1 MSDVFRCVGGRPH
14 RREKYIRVIRVV
26 PTGFQSYELL
36 IFEAMK
42 NVLIVAYY
50 FPPSG
55 GPGVQRVLKYVQ
67 YLREFGWEPV
77 VLTVSDGNF
86 PARDESL
93 LEEIPAGIR
102 VIRTDIFEPYDLY
115 RKLTGKEKGTA
126 IDVNTIR
133 REGTRLSASEWLA
146 EFIRATLF
154 IPDARIGWYSAAV
167 KAGLEAIEREKI
179 DAIYSSSPPYTC
191 ALIARGLKRKSGL
204 PWIAG
209 FRDPWTGFITT
220 PDRWAIPAAIDRKL
234 ERAVF
239 HEADLVEV
247 AWLGIMKDA
256 LRKYPDLPA
265 AKFHHLPNGFDSNDF
280 PPVDRSARTD
290 ERFTVTYTG
299 SMYGRRNPDAFLK
312 AVERLVS
319 RGEVDRS
326 RIRLRFIGRFGEEV
340 MAMFSGSP
348 LGDAIEVV
356 GYMPHRESIIQLLLS
371 DALLLVVDEC
381 DESEEVVPGKVYE
394 YIGSGRPL
402 IAVAPERGA
411 IADLIAETRAGF
423 VAHQSNLA
431 GMAGAFLTLY
441 RDHIAGARSLQTD
454 ETVVARYERRN
465 TTGELARLLDTL
477 SAARVIPQA
486 QPSTAP

>member
-1 MSDVFRCVGGRPH
+1 
-14 RREKYIRVIRVV
+14 
-26 PTGFQSYELL
+26 
-36 IFEAMK
+36 MK
-42 NVLIVAYY
+42 KVLIVAYY

-93 LEEIPAGIR
+93 LEEIPQDVR

-133 REGTRLSASEWLA
+133 KEGAKLSASERLA
-146 EFIRATLF
+146 EFIRATIF
-154 IPDARIGWYSAAV
+154 IPDARIGWYSHAV
-167 KAGLEAIEREKI
+167 KAGLEAIREEKI

-191 ALIARGLKRKSGL
+191 ALIARALKRKTGL

-239 HEADLVEV
+239 TEADLVEV

-256 LRKYPDLPA
+256 MGKYPKLPA
-265 AKFHHLPNGFDSNDF
+265 AKFHHLPNGFDSHDF
-280 PPVDRSARTD
+280 PEVDLSSRTD
-290 ERFTVTYTG
+290 NRFTVTYTG
-299 SMYGRRNPDAFLK
+299 SMYGRRNPDAFLR
-312 AVERLVS
+312 AVETLVS
-319 RGEVDRS
+319 RGEVDSS

-340 MAMFSGSP
+340 MQMFRTSQ
-348 LGDAIEVV
+348 LGDAIDVV
-356 GYMPHRESIIQLLLS
+356 GYMPHRESIAQLFLS

-381 DESEEVVPGKVYE
+381 DESDEVVPGKVYE

-402 IAVAPERGA
+402 IAVAPEGSA
-411 IADLIAETRAGF
+411 IADLVAETRGGY
-423 VAHQSNLA
+423 VAHQSNIKGIA
-431 GMAGAFLTLY
+431 EAFLALY
-441 RDHIAGARSLQTD
+441 RDHISGRHSLVPDATAI
-454 ETVVARYERRN
+454 ARYERRT
-465 TTGELARLLDTL
+465 TTGELAELLDALTTAP
-477 SAARVIPQA
+477 AARRA
-486 QPSTAP
+486 QTSTAS